1 MRYNNDIYLRHSR
14 IFQGDANMK
23 RIFALVLALLLVCS
37 LAACSKDKNDEDD
50 NVDLTVTSDGNYY
63 NVNNS
68 YKDRFAFEVIN
79 GNEIAI
85 TAFDSDYTPH
95 EIVIPDVIEGC
106 PVVEIADNAFYHCSQ
121 ITTVTV
127 PSTVRKIG
135 KWPLPV
141 AHS

>member
-79 GNEIAI
+79 GNE
-85 TAFDSDYTPH
+85 FG
-95 EIVIPDVIEGC
+95 E
-106 PVVEIADNAFYHCSQ
+106 
-121 ITTVTV
+121 
-127 PSTVRKIG
+127 VRCR
-135 KWPLPV
+135 
-141 AHS
+141 HSNYC